1 MKLDGIRGA
10 NDLVLRVVNTFTFGC
25 AGELWPCTWPM
36 RWNYAQV
43 IVAGWIH

>member
-1 MKLDGIRGA
+1 
-10 NDLVLRVVNTFTFGC
+10 VLRVGDTFTFGGT
-25 AGELWPCTWPM
+25 GELRSCTWPM